1 MTHNNIME
9 RAIIFCKEKMKKKIG
24 ATLVGVLLEML
35 KFGQFYPT
43 SWVVPYKN
51 SGMEYLISQSL

>member
-1 MTHNNIME
+1 ME
-9 RAIIFCKEKMKKKIG
+9 RAVIFCKHKMKKKIG
-24 ATLVGVLLEML
+24 ATLVGVLLKML

-51 SGMEYLISQSL
+51 NGMEDLIS